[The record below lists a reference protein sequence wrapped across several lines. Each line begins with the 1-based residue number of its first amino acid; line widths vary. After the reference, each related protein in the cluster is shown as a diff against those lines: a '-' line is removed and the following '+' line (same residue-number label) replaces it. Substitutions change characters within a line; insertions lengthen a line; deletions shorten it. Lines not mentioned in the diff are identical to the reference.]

1 LKLCGNACCFV
12 ATIKFQVEEA
22 ARGGLDSLSTY
33 MTKEEIMAYVQAE
46 VTKGI
51 RGVNDRMSVFMDQH
65 ALTISATDHQ
75 QSLSTDEILALLV
88 DRKLDRLGIDLESRL
103 EKKLDRKVATATERK
118 LKVQQADLELSM
130 FKLFNRLTHSL

>member
-1 LKLCGNACCFV
+1 
-12 ATIKFQVEEA
+12 
-22 ARGGLDSLSTY
+22 

-75 QSLSTDEILALLV
+75 QSLSTDEILPLLV